1 MPPFAPID
9 APWVDLGWPAALLLA
24 WLAGEGAQRW
34 LSLPRVSAYG
44 LAGFLLGAS
53 QLGLLPAPGGGPAA
67 LLADFAFGLVLFELG
82 HRINLRWLRV
92 NPWIGAGG
100 VAEAVAAFA
109 AVFAVARAFGLEALP
124 SLLLAALGASTS
136 PAAML
141 RVSNELRS
149 SGQVTERAL
158 HHAAIGGVLAVVA
171 FKAVIG
177 YALLL
182 GAGGPLRALWSSVA
196 VLALSAGLGGA
207 AGMGVPLLLA
217 RLVGAPQSTTIAYA
231 LSVFALTAA
240 THALRLSPLVAALA
254 FGLVA
259 RHRRTVLAPPRRD
272 FGALGDLLTIHL
284 FVFVGATLEWRH
296 VLAGAGLGVAI
307 AAARA
312 VAKTA
317 AVAAFARVSGTTL
330 RKGLLTGVALTPL
343 SVFAILLLEQSR
355 HLGLAVVDEVAAVG
369 AVVLL
374 LEVAGPVAT
383 RWALV
388 RAGETSTGEG

>member
-1 MPPFAPID
+1 M
-9 APWVDLGWPAALLLA
+9 
-24 WLAGEGAQRW
+24 AGEAGHRW

-44 LAGFLLGAS
+44 LAGFLLGRS

-67 LLADFAFGLVLFELG
+67 VLADFAFGLVLFELG

-92 NPWIGAGG
+92 NPWIGVSG

-109 AVFAVARAFGLEALP
+109 AVFAVARGFGLEPLAA
-124 SLLLAALGASTS
+124 LLLASLAASTS

-158 HHAAIGGVLAVVA
+158 HHAAIDGVLAIVA

-182 GAGGPLRALWSSVA
+182 GADGPLRALWSSVA
-196 VLALSAGLGGA
+196 VLALSAGLGAA
-207 AGMGVPLLLA
+207 AGAGVPLLLA
-217 RLVGAPQSTTIAYA
+217 RLAGAQRSTTIAFA
-231 LSVFALTAA
+231 LAVFALTAA

-254 FGLVA
+254 FGLVS
-259 RHRRTVLAPPRRD
+259 RHRRAILAPPRRD
-272 FGALGDLLTIHL
+272 FGALGDLLTVHL

-296 VLAGAGLGVAI
+296 VLAGAGLGLAV

-312 VAKTA
+312 LAKAA
-317 AVAAFARVSGTTL
+317 AVTAFARASGTTL

-343 SVFAILLLEQSR
+343 SVFAILLVEQSR

-374 LEVAGPVAT
+374 LEVAGPMAT

-388 RAGETSTGEG
+388 RAGETSAGEG